1 MVRKTGCAP
10 REFAQGETKTGILTV
25 AKVKSDVAVRTIFDS
40 LVNEGLLIPCKVKK
54 GAAGYDGFRL
64 ATQDRKSTRLNS
76 SH

>member
-40 LVNEGLLIPCKVKK
+40 LVNEGLLIPCKVTK

-64 ATQDRKSTRLNS
+64 ATHEALPCTT
-76 SH
+76 